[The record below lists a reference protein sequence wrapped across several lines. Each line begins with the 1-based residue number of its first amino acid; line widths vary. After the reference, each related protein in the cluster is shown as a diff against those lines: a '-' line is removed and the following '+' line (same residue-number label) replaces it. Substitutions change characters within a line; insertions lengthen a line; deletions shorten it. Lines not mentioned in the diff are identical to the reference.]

1 MSLAANEDS
10 PHEPQEWTQQW
21 LQAECEATEKCKWLT
36 ERDKKSTIKL
46 LVKRHRQALEARAGV
61 AVKVPK
67 AKKGGHA
74 VEGAEG
80 DEGDG
85 GGAGGGEKPEK
96 KKNYWKLC
104 SVVCA
109 TGADYEG
116 TKLYIKTSG
125 ARILDGC
132 EFYKLEEKGDRHW
145 PGGRAPSGGD
155 NGRFWEFK
163 PKDTVQQDADV
174 PILVYIKKKVAGFA
188 VCIPPGQE
196 LLTLQHLKPS
206 NWEEGKS
213 WECPPPDKDGNP
225 VITFHDP
232 PGTDDP
238 ADKGESEKKKKEKEE
253 KKKQDEEGGE
263 EKGEEEGEEEGEE
276 GGDDEEKVSVRYSN
290 DTVTIQSRYSHIQSR
305 YIPSLHVT
313 RYITRYVNDTIL
325 DTYTIRTT
333 IHQTIHRDTIRY
345 VTRYTFDT

>member
-213 WECPPPDKDGNP
+213 WEGPPPDKDGNP

-253 KKKQDEEGGE
+253 KKARSPTFPSSLPTHRSPPSASRSSRCRGR
-263 EKGEEEGEEEGEE
+263 KGC
-276 GGDDEEKVSVRYSN
+276 KRRCSCR
-290 DTVTIQSRYSHIQSR
+290 SRRSASPR
-305 YIPSLHVT
+305 
-313 RYITRYVNDTIL
+313 
-325 DTYTIRTT
+325 
-333 IHQTIHRDTIRY
+333 
-345 VTRYTFDT
+345 